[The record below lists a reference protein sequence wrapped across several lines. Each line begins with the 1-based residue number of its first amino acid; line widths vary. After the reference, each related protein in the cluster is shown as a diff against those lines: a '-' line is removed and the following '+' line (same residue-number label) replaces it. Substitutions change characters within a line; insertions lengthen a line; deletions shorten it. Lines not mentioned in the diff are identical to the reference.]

1 MKGIEL
7 CADCAYYS
15 MKTHKCGLGCTI
27 EPDLEKG
34 EDVRFFV
41 DCLLPEVQEIRHGHW
56 IKENR
61 EVGGCF
67 KLYQSYIHC
76 SECGNEHYYGTG
88 TMPKYCDECGARM
101 DLKDGEQN
109 DRI

>member
-41 DCLLPEVQEIRHGHW
+41 DCLLPEVQEIRHGRW
-56 IKENR
+56 INVIGDDYE
-61 EVGGCF
+61 
-67 KLYQSYIHC
+67 C
-76 SECGNEHYYGTG
+76 SECKAAVWSRNTNPIENYHY
-88 TMPKYCDECGARM
+88 CWRCGAKM
-101 DLKDGEQN
+101 DDAKPIKG
-109 DRI
+109 